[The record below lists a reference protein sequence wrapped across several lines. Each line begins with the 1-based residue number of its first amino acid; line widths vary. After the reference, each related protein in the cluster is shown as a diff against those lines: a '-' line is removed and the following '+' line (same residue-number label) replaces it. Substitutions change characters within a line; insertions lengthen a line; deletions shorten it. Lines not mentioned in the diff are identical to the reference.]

1 MAIAHIGRLAKVA
14 AGHADSPGESMQANM
29 AGELCANTIAAF
41 ALGQAPNQMTVR
53 LSLGGLPNVNDVME
67 KFGPMIN
74 AFIPAAPSHRQ
85 HNEERVVKEEK
96 RRQRRMERQE
106 RP

>member
-1 MAIAHIGRLAKVA
+1 
-14 AGHADSPGESMQANM
+14 MQAKR

-41 ALGQAPNQMTVR
+41 ALGQAHNQMTIR

-74 AFIPAAPSHRQ
+74 AFIPAAPSHR
-85 HNEERVVKEEK
+85 HDNEERVVKKEKK
-96 RRQRRMERQE
+96 RRRPVEREE